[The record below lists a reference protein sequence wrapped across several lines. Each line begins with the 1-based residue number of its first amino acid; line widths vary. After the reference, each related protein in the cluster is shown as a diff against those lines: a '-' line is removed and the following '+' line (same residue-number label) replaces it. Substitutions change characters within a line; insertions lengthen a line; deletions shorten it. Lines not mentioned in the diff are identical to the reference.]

1 MRVAFVAL
9 LVASVFAILAT
20 IDAGGA
26 ASLWANAHW
35 TLFDLIAV
43 GFALA
48 GWRSTSGEERRV
60 RLGIAA
66 AACCWLA
73 GQVAWDIQVV
83 AGLAVVPAPSDILF
97 LSTIVPAVWV
107 LDRAVRPFLA
117 GRARLGI
124 YLDAGV
130 VLLATAAVMT
140 LAFGHLVA
148 TGDVL
153 STIVLLSLP
162 VAFLSVAG
170 AGLVVAVATDSGTR
184 PVGIYAL
191 LLGFGLLGAGYL
203 SWVADAPSVPAPASL
218 SNLLFSAG
226 VLSIG
231 IAGATFR
238 ISERPGGFVENAR
251 TRVLD
256 ALPVAA
262 VAVALA
268 CLIATTVGSGSASL
282 VRPLGWSVIAVA
294 VLRQVLM
301 ARERA
306 TALRQ
311 AHDAALEMARAE
323 ARHRRVIEQI
333 PATLYI
339 DERTTPDQHPSQL
352 VFVSPQV
359 RRLLGYDG
367 EELRASPDRWYALI
381 HPDDAAR
388 VGAAEDD
395 HFRTGERLDQEFRMR
410 VSDGRYVWIR
420 DEASLLVLPD
430 GRLQSHGVLTDVTS
444 EKDAEAQL
452 RASEEQQRRIIETAS
467 SAYVSID
474 DQGVVIEWNERAT
487 QTFGWSRDEAL
498 GRSLAELIVP
508 EASRAAHQA
517 GIRRYLATGSGPLVG
532 ERTEVQAVDKSG
544 RHLPVELTIWPVRV
558 GDGTTFSALIHDIT
572 ERRRLEDEL
581 RHQAFH
587 DSLTGLANRALFS
600 DRLGHALERR
610 DRGTIAVVSFDLDDF
625 KLVND
630 GLGHPAGDEL
640 LVQVATRLG
649 RLLRAA
655 DTAARF
661 GGDEFAVL
669 IEDTDE
675 DAAARVAERIIGAFS
690 EPFRIHGR
698 GVVAQAS
705 VGLTLSVPGVSA
717 EAMLRDAD
725 AAMYEAKR
733 RGKGIWLRFDPV
745 LSRSGIDAL
754 ELRAD
759 LKTAI
764 ERHQLTLA
772 YQPIVDLETREIMGV
787 EALARWTHPTRGV
800 IPPSTFIQIAE
811 ASDLITSLGTQVLRD
826 ACAAVQGW
834 RLAPQGKPD
843 LSLSVNLSARQ
854 LLHPTIVEDVRSV
867 LFETGLDARALT
879 LEITEGVVVDDAG
892 SSLAAIEG
900 LKALGVRIAI
910 DDFGTGYSSLSYLS
924 RLPIDVLKID
934 RSFIAELEASRPAAA
949 LVRSIIRIG
958 QTLHLDIVAEG
969 VETDGQCDRLHRL
982 GARFGQ
988 GYLFSVPLDRAGME
1002 RSLGLARPR
1011 TAGRTA
1017 RRSSALAPG
1026 RRCRSD
1032 GQVAGRARRGRP

>member
-1 MRVAFVAL
+1 
-9 LVASVFAILAT
+9 
-20 IDAGGA
+20 
-26 ASLWANAHW
+26 
-35 TLFDLIAV
+35 
-43 GFALA
+43 
-48 GWRSTSGEERRV
+48 
-60 RLGIAA
+60 
-66 AACCWLA
+66 
-73 GQVAWDIQVV
+73 
-83 AGLAVVPAPSDILF
+83 
-97 LSTIVPAVWV
+97 
-107 LDRAVRPFLA
+107 
-117 GRARLGI
+117 
-124 YLDAGV
+124 
-130 VLLATAAVMT
+130 
-140 LAFGHLVA
+140 
-148 TGDVL
+148 
-153 STIVLLSLP
+153 
-162 VAFLSVAG
+162 
-170 AGLVVAVATDSGTR
+170 
-184 PVGIYAL
+184 
-191 LLGFGLLGAGYL
+191 
-203 SWVADAPSVPAPASL
+203 
-218 SNLLFSAG
+218 
-226 VLSIG
+226 
-231 IAGATFR
+231 
-238 ISERPGGFVENAR
+238 
-251 TRVLD
+251 
-256 ALPVAA
+256 LPVAA
-262 VAVALA
+262 VALALA
-268 CLIATTVGSGSASL
+268 CLIATTDTSGSASL

-311 AHDAALEMARAE
+311 AHDAALEIARAE

-367 EELRASPDRWYALI
+367 EELRASPDRWYTLI

-395 HFRTGERLDQEFRMR
+395 HFRTGDRLDQVFRMR

-430 GRLQSHGVLTDVTS
+430 GRLQSHGVLTDITS

-474 DQGVVIEWNERAT
+474 DHGVVIEWNERAT

-498 GRSLAELIVP
+498 GTSLAELIVP

-558 GDGTTFSALIHDIT
+558 GDTTTFSALIHDIT

-610 DRGTIAVVSFDLDDF
+610 DPGTIAVVSFDLDDF

-640 LVQVATRLG
+640 LIQVATRLG

-655 DTAARF
+655 DTAARL

-675 DAAARVAERIIGAFS
+675 DAAARVAERIIGAFA
-690 EPFRIHGR
+690 EPFKIHGR
-698 GVVAQAS
+698 RVVAQAS
-705 VGLTLSVPGVSA
+705 LGLALSVPGVSA

-772 YQPIVDLETREIMGV
+772 YQPIVDLEKREIMGV

-800 IPPSTFIQIAE
+800 IPPATFIQIAE

-834 RLAPQGKPD
+834 RLAPDGKPD
-843 LSLSVNLSARQ
+843 LRLSVNLSARQ

-867 LFETGLDARALT
+867 LSETGLDARALT

-969 VETDGQCDRLHRL
+969 VETEGQCDRLRRL

-988 GYLFSVPLDRAGME
+988 GFLFSVPLDRAGIE
-1002 RSLGLARPR
+1002 RSLGMARPR
-1011 TAGRTA
+1011 TASRTA
-1017 RRSSALAPG
+1017 RRSSVL
-1026 RRCRSD
+1026 
-1032 GQVAGRARRGRP
+1032 ARR